1 LERAVSNR
9 TTLLLAGGTSSRHDG
24 AMWRYLRLSA
34 AAGLMLAAGALLALW
49 PRSYWHSDSVFVRVS
64 TRSFRANSSEGS
76 LHGVVNLWGARSLLD
91 GEPRIAGRWRTRE
104 LKSASGPPAPN
115 KLNPLWLLNLQHA
128 GDTWYVNVPHWLLAL
143 LAGVVGMALWRGT
156 RRFTL
161 RTMLALTAIVA
172 LMAAMAG
179 RS

>member
-9 TTLLLAGGTSSRHDG
+9 IGLLLAGGTSSRHDG
-24 AMWRYLRLSA
+24 AMRRYLRLSA
-34 AAGLMLAAGALLALW
+34 AVGLMLAAAALLALW
-49 PRSYWHSDSVFVRVS
+49 ARSCWHSDSVFVRVS

-76 LHGVVNLWGARSLLD
+76 LHGVATLWGARSLLD

-104 LKSASGPPAPN
+104 LKSGPPAPN

-161 RTMLALTAIVA
+161 RSMLGLTALVA
-172 LMAAMAG
+172 LMAAMI
-179 RS
+179 SQS